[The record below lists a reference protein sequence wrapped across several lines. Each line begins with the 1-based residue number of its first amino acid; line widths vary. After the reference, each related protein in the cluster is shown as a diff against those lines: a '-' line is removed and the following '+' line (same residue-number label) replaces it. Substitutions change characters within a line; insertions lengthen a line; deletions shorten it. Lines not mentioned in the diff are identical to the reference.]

1 MWEKRMEHVE
11 SEMRDFSESYHG
23 VMKKP
28 IVYCLLHFSAL
39 DTILFNPQLF
49 NPLNYVSYV
58 NPFNSKS
65 CLML

>member
-39 DTILFNPQLF
+39 D
-49 NPLNYVSYV
+49 NYT
-58 NPFNSKS
+58 F
-65 CLML
+65 